1 MLVLFGKFNK
11 SFPLLCPRD
20 SCDTTFTVHRPIG
33 FYGNKHFWICKCFA
47 VLPNQLVVKQ
57 LLAFIVMLWRGV
69 PHYLAVLFQ
78 CVQAAQKVFLHSVWR
93 DKCLFFFLKTQLYSL
108 QALINSELSNC
119 QWWKQRL
126 YPWTF
131 DLTIPVIFLRLLR
144 FNYSSQITL
153 TSFNKSQIHML
164 LGWRASLHCWRN
176 VFALDGMW
184 SSCWET
190 LVQPLSS
197 SREMVQPP
205 IHNDLSMFWA
215 FIAQDPTL
223 LYAWP

>member
-153 TSFNKSQIHML
+153 KFQQVSNSYVAGLKSFPALLEKRICARRDVIELLRNSCTTSEQFT
-164 LGWRASLHCWRN
+164 RN
-176 VFALDGMW
+176 G
-184 SSCWET
+184 STTHS
-190 LVQPLSS
+190 
-197 SREMVQPP
+197 
-205 IHNDLSMFWA
+205 
-215 FIAQDPTL
+215 
-223 LYAWP
+223 